1 MKRSN
6 TRRSERMGD
15 VIMREIA
22 RLLAE
27 EIADP
32 RLELV
37 SVSGVRLNADFSVAE
52 VLLTYSG
59 GEERH
64 KDVQAALA
72 KAGGFLRSRL
82 GKALDVKKLPELR
95 FIYDEYLED
104 MVYERHET

>member
-6 TRRSERMGD
+6 SRRSERMGD
-15 VIMREIA
+15 VILREIA

-52 VLLTYSG
+52 ILLTYSG
-59 GEERH
+59 DEQRH
-64 KDVQAALA
+64 KEVQAALA

-82 GKALDVKKLPELR
+82 GKALDAKKVPELR
-95 FIYDEYLED
+95 FRYDDFLED
-104 MVYERHET
+104 MVYEHREA